1 MKHLIIVFALVWSG
15 HAWGQDDVYGDGAA
29 SDVNVYRDN
38 VVVVLDASGS
48 MSGKMGGMRK
58 MAAAK
63 KALNTVLKSVSDT
76 THIGVLVFSA
86 SNVKDDWIYPL
97 GPVDKKKLV
106 AAINRPEPYGGTPLG
121 GYIKQGADRL
131 LQARRTQFGYGT
143 YRLLVVTDG
152 EASDK
157 AVMEKHAPAV
167 MARGINLDVIGV
179 GMSAKHSLAKMAHSY
194 RKADDA
200 RSLERAVAEVF
211 AEVSA
216 KDDQGGDGENAF
228 EAIDALPIEVAGAM
242 IKALSNSGDHP
253 IGTLPPKPK
262 APPAPPA
269 PAAPKPAPQPTP
281 ANTTQAPQQ
290 PSGCGCHAGEGE
302 NGGPWFMVGLLLL
315 LGLGRRRR

>member
-1 MKHLIIVFALVWSG
+1 MKQLIMVAALIWSG
-15 HAWGQDDVYGDGAA
+15 PVWGQDDVYGDQATA
-29 SDVNVYRDN
+29 DVNVYRDN

-48 MSGKMGGMRK
+48 MGGKMGGVRK

-63 KALNTVLKSVSDT
+63 TALKTVLNSVSDT

-86 SNVKDDWIYPL
+86 SNVQDDWIYPL
-97 GPVDKKKLV
+97 GPVDKEKLE
-106 AAINRPEPYGGTPLG
+106 AAINRPEPYAGTPLG
-121 GYIKQGADRL
+121 GYIKLGADRL
-131 LQARRTQFGYGT
+131 LQARKAQFGYGT

-157 AVMEKHAPAV
+157 AIMEKHAPSV

-179 GMSAKHSLAKMAHSY
+179 GMSATHSLAKMAHSY
-194 RKADDA
+194 RKANDA

-216 KDDQGGDGENAF
+216 KDDQTAGSENAF

-242 IKALSNSGDHP
+242 IQALSNSGNHP
-253 IGTLPPKPK
+253 IGTQAPTPKLPPPATPTSKPSP
-262 APPAPPA
+262 AQNTPTSATQTPPE
-269 PAAPKPAPQPTP
+269 
-281 ANTTQAPQQ
+281 
-290 PSGCGCHAGEGE
+290 SGCGCHASEGN
-302 NGGPWFMVGLLLL
+302 NGAPWLIACVVFF

>member
-1 MKHLIIVFALVWSG
+1 MRLILVATLALTSP
-15 HAWGQDDVYGDGAA
+15 AWGQDDVYGDQAA
-29 SDVNVYRDN
+29 SSVNVYRDN

-63 KALNTVLKSVSDT
+63 KALNTVLNQVSDT
-76 THIGVLVFSA
+76 THVGVLVFSA
-86 SNVKDDWIYPL
+86 SNVQDDWIYPL

-106 AAINRPEPYGGTPLG
+106 TAINRPEPYGATPLG

-131 LQARRTQFGYGT
+131 LKARDAQFGYGT

-157 AVMEKHAPAV
+157 EIMEKHAPAV

-179 GMSAKHSLAKMAHSY
+179 GMSATHSLAKMAHSY

-216 KDDQGGDGENAF
+216 KDDQSGSGENAF

-242 IKALSNSGDHP
+242 IKALTNSGNHP
-253 IGTLPPKPK
+253 IGSSP
-262 APPAPPA
+262 
-269 PAAPKPAPQPTP
+269 PQPTP
-281 ANTTQAPQQ
+281 PAAPAPAPKSAPTPPPVTNTTTAPP
-290 PSGCGCHAGEGE
+290 PSGCGCHAGEGG
-302 NGGPWFMVGLLLL
+302 NGDPWFTMGLLLL
-315 LGLGRRRR
+315 IGLRRRRR